1 MATGQLKTQPAVH
14 VIAAGLTRQEWLADR
29 RKPAIRFLRILPGC
43 HWLIAQLTFLVQPR
57 LVKAA
62 CRRVGNND
70 KSAVVRQLLAQG
82 NWLGDLFLWTPSA
95 LRSERLD
102 REIQAVDW
110 LISTTHGFDNAEE
123 LTLQLITRLENNL
136 APESRKLLS
145 GLKTSMIQAAQQRL
159 APLLTIE
166 ASTSHQCLSLAR
178 EAQDIHDCIQRLCQR
193 LAQDKQLIHQTYG
206 VDITLDQPTTLKLGC
221 GDTHL
226 DGESTTLIGLKS
238 GKKLLY
244 KPRDMAL
251 EQALSALLEP
261 GAIPKILSKDGYGY
275 QEHVIAGTPDAA
287 MGTYLGRLIAGLDVL
302 GTVDLH
308 QENLIIGTN
317 QAWLVDGETV
327 LHRRYIQQQQQQNST
342 KLVLPPLGDSVLVLG
357 VVAPP
362 VETTFAGS
370 SFWRLDH
377 GLSRL
382 SLQRDL
388 LNDQTQR
395 HVLVPLNTIEQNLLK
410 AYAKQLEQDAK
421 TGGLPWRQLKNLRG
435 LRRRIV
441 MRNTSIYGALL
452 RQMRR
457 HQNRRYSERTLEGL
471 WELFH
476 SNPKHPLLVDLATAE
491 ALELA
496 KGHIPFFT
504 TRIGSPRLDP
514 INGIEI
520 PANQHRSVLQEVHRR
535 QRQRTSRR
543 DQIWQVGLLHSA
555 LLLFRPPEL
564 NQNPVQSGDIIR
576 SIEMIKEHLNQTAL
590 NWQGESLWLT
600 MDRSASTR
608 ACFGLDRN
616 LYGGSQGI
624 TLALQWLNS
633 KRPVTQFRPKIW
645 QRLEKL
651 DGPAIAEING
661 DLLAW
666 ALHPQTPKPLPHP
679 WLKALKKINHG
690 LAQRLGKQSQ
700 TSDLPIPSC
709 DLISGLAGLIGSVNL
724 TLQNHKHQDK
734 ISLIQLQL
742 RSVQLLLNLQSE
754 DGSWPDD
761 GNPRTSG
768 LTGWSHGSAGVA
780 AALGAVHNQA
790 PKELATQIRCAI
802 ARAIEHELKW
812 LNERGDW
819 LDRRIANDQRTAV
832 GQSWCHGA
840 PGALLAAVVLHRYG
854 LNNIDKM
861 EQWIDFAIASTLR
874 ARPSVD
880 GLCCGTSGLLLIQ
893 EIAAKEFDMPK
904 LKSRATILRTLL
916 AQKICNRQARFS
928 DYFPLK
934 HHPPGLFDGYSGVAI
949 ALHLSGTDHRIKS
962 LLSYGLLT

>member
-1 MATGQLKTQPAVH
+1 MTTRQLKTQTALQ

-29 RKPAIRFLRILPGC
+29 RKPVIRLLRSLPGC
-43 HWLIAQLTFLVQPR
+43 HWLIAQLAFLVQPR

-82 NWLGDLFLWTPSA
+82 NWLGDLFVWTPSA
-95 LRSERLD
+95 LRSQRLD

-110 LISTTHGFDNAEE
+110 LISTTHGFDSADE
-123 LTLQLITRLENNL
+123 LTLQLITRIENNL

-159 APLLTIE
+159 APLFTIE
-166 ASTSHQCLSLAR
+166 ASSSHQYLCLAR
-178 EAQDIHDCIQRLCQR
+178 EAQDIHDCIKRLCQR
-193 LAQDKQLIHQTYG
+193 LAQDIQLIHQTFG
-206 VDITLDQPTTLKLGC
+206 VNITHDLPTTLELGC

-226 DGESTTLIGLKS
+226 DGESTTVIGLSS

-261 GAIPKILSKDGYGY
+261 GSIPKILSKDGYGY
-275 QEHVIAGTPDAA
+275 QEHVKAGTPDA
-287 MGTYLGRLIAGLDVL
+287 GVGIHLGRLIAGLDVL

-327 LHRRYIQQQQQQNST
+327 LHRRYIQQHST
-342 KLVLPPLGDSVLVLG
+342 KLILPPLGDSVLVLG

-362 VETTFAGS
+362 VKTTLAGS
-370 SFWRLDH
+370 SFWRLEH
-377 GLSRL
+377 GLSRI
-382 SLQRDL
+382 SLQTDL
-388 LNDQTQR
+388 LNDQHQR
-395 HVLVPLNTIEQNLLK
+395 PVLVPLNTIEQNLLK
-410 AYAKQLEQDAK
+410 AYTKQLEQDAK

-457 HQNRRYSERTLEGL
+457 HKYRRHAERSLEGL

-476 SNPKHPLLVDLATAE
+476 SNPKQPLLVDLATAE

-504 TRIGSPRLDP
+504 TRIGSPHLDP

-543 DQIWQVGLLHSA
+543 DQIWQVGLMRSA
-555 LLLFRPPEL
+555 LLLFRPQEL
-564 NQNPVQSGDIIR
+564 NQNPVQSGDINR
-576 SIEMIKEHLNQTAL
+576 AIEMIKEHLDQTAL

-600 MDRSASTR
+600 MDKSSSTR
-608 ACFGLDRN
+608 TCFGLDRS

-651 DGPAIAEING
+651 DGLAIAEING

-666 ALHPQTPKPLPHP
+666 ALHPHAPKPLPHP
-679 WLKALKKINHG
+679 WLKALKKINHD
-690 LAQRLGKQSQ
+690 LAQRLEKISQ

-724 TLQNHKHQDK
+724 NLQIYKHQDN
-734 ISLIQLQL
+734 INLIQLQL
-742 RSVQLLLNLQSE
+742 RSVQLLLNLQRE

-761 GNPRTSG
+761 GNRRKAG
-768 LTGWSHGSAGVA
+768 LTGWSHGSAGIA

-790 PKELATQIRCAI
+790 PKEMAKQIRSAI
-802 ARAIEHELKW
+802 AGAIEHELKW

-819 LDRRIANDQRTAV
+819 LDRRIANDQQTAV

-840 PGALLAAVVLHRYG
+840 PGALLAAVALHRYG
-854 LNNIDKM
+854 LKNIDKM
-861 EQWIDFAIASTLR
+861 EQWLDLAIASTLR
-874 ARPSVD
+874 ARPRVD

-893 EIAAKEFDMPK
+893 EIAAKEFDLPK
-904 LKSRATILRTLL
+904 LKSHATILRNLL
-916 AQKICNRQARFS
+916 AQKICNRQAKFS
-928 DYFPLK
+928 DYFPLRY
-934 HHPPGLFDGYSGVAI
+934 HPPGLFDGYSGAAI
-949 ALHLSGTDHRIKS
+949 ALLLSGTDHRIES
-962 LLSYGLLT
+962 LLSYGLLA